1 MRGGSAS
8 GVCVIIRTAG
18 LVSVVFLAG
27 VFAACGAMEPASG
40 ATGAATGAPQVLL
53 ATTDVRPAATVE
65 PLSPA
70 LPELIEPETPAPVV
84 SVPALLPG
92 SSQSGEMIAV
102 SYKWF
107 YRTEW
112 TWETQIPRALYED
125 FKQLPRLRTTNYSV
139 YVTHPADD
147 YYLDLLVEEIKTAG
161 GEAGFTGNEMVEFA
175 AAFVQGL
182 PYTVDSVTSPY
193 DEYPRYPVETLV
205 DGGGDCEDTSIL
217 LAAIVDKLGYGIV
230 LIMLPEH
237 VAVGIQGE
245 TGIEGTYYQYAGRDY
260 YYLETTGDGFAVGE
274 LPEELRSEKA
284 SIYPMVPV
292 AILSH
297 DYQAGLNENVVEVE
311 VTVHNLGTARAERV
325 SVLAGFESGK
335 WVLNGA
341 ESGYFSVDAGDSA
354 TVKLS
359 VVLPN
364 ERHVRL
370 LVQISDDDL
379 IVDEG
384 HSAWVDGE

>member
-1 MRGGSAS
+1 MQIRLGAGGQLQRRRKQL
-8 GVCVIIRTAG
+8 VRWLAG
-18 LVSVVFLAG
+18 LAALA
-27 VFAACGAMEPASG
+27 V
-40 ATGAATGAPQVLL
+40 
-53 ATTDVRPAATVE
+53 
-65 PLSPA
+65 
-70 LPELIEPETPAPVV
+70 
-84 SVPALLPG
+84 
-92 SSQSGEMIAV
+92 
-102 SYKWF
+102 
-107 YRTEW
+107 
-112 TWETQIPRALYED
+112 
-125 FKQLPRLRTTNYSV
+125 
-139 YVTHPADD
+139 
-147 YYLDLLVEEIKTAG
+147 LVEEIKTAG

-260 YYLETTGDGFAVGE
+260 YYLETTGEGFAVGE

-292 AILSH
+292 AILTH
-297 DYQAGLNENVVEVE
+297 DYQAALNENVVEVE

-325 SVLAGFESGK
+325 SVLAGFESGE

-341 ESGYFSVDAGDSA
+341 ESGYFPVDAGDSA
-354 TVKLS
+354 TVQLS
-359 VVLPN
+359 VVFPN

-370 LVQISDDDL
+370 LVQISDDGV

-384 HSAWVDGE
+384 NSQWLDSE

>member
-1 MRGGSAS
+1 MGLALMAVILSA
-8 GVCVIIRTAG
+8 CTARR
-18 LVSVVFLAG
+18 
-27 VFAACGAMEPASG
+27 PASN
-40 ATGAATGAPQVLL
+40 Q
-53 ATTDVRPAATVE
+53 
-65 PLSPA
+65 LSPA
-70 LPELIEPETPAPVV
+70 TDPDQMVMSATAVLPVATRARPTATAVLASSEAVV
-84 SVPALLPG
+84 PTAQQPDALMAK
-92 SSQSGEMIAV
+92 SQSDELV
-102 SYKWF
+102 SLSYKWF

-112 TWETQIPRALYED
+112 TWETQIPRALYEE

-147 YYLDLLVEEIKTAG
+147 YYLDLLVDEIKTAG

-217 LAAIVDKLGYGIV
+217 LAAIVDKLGYGTV
-230 LIMLPEH
+230 LVMLPEH

-245 TGIEGTYYQYAGRDY
+245 PGLEGSYYQYAGRDY
-260 YYLETTGDGFAVGE
+260 YYLETTGEGFAVGE
-274 LPEELRSEKA
+274 FPEELRSEKA

-297 DYQAGLNENVVEVE
+297 DYQAALNENVVEVE

-325 SVLAGFESGK
+325 SVLAGFESGE

-341 ESGYFSVDAGDSA
+341 ESGYFPVDAGDSA
-354 TVKLS
+354 TVQLS

-370 LVQISDDDL
+370 LVQISDDDV

-384 HSAWVDGE
+384 HSAWLDGE